1 MLLCALFSCRHFVPV
16 GLVFSPGRL
25 FFRRLFVF
33 FPRLFC
39 FLRCFLPSIPGLFLL
54 PFGISPSRPCLAAP
68 VKNRA
73 PKKRFGPSPTPA
85 NEVYLPKKST
95 AVFGCGVFLYFLAII
110 KAAFPACLFCSLFSL
125 LAAFRSPAF
134 PLFFARLFPPAFPQP
149 LHQPRPL
156 YLVCLFPAWP
166 PPRPPGYKS
175 ID

>member
-125 LAAFRSPAF
+125 LAASRSPAF
-134 PLFFARLFPPAFPQP
+134 PLFFRAAFSARFSPTLAPTPPALPRLPFPRLASAP
-149 LHQPRPL
+149 
-156 YLVCLFPAWP
+156 PA
-166 PPRPPGYKS
+166 GL
-175 ID
+175 